1 MPRKKKH
8 GEGHI
13 DETWLIPY
21 ADLLTLLLALFI
33 VLFASSNLQED
44 KYEAM
49 MESLY
54 QAFNGVMPAH
64 DTKGVPLVSG
74 GGGSEQAPIVMPAP
88 PVMPPDLAQTEK
100 PDPMKGLYDS
110 VEKYVEDNR
119 LSSEMKL
126 NLSDKG
132 LLITLTSDVWFAS
145 GSAAVT
151 DRMKSVAANLAQVI
165 AKSDVAK
172 REDLMVMVSGH
183 TDNQPITGSQFRSNW
198 HLSVERAV
206 NFMET
211 ILNASGKDG
220 QFVLDPRKFGA
231 QGYGEYE
238 PVATN
243 ATPEGRQKNRRVEV
257 LISLLADRYKAA
269 SGDLPGE

>member
-44 KYEAM
+44 KYESM

-54 QAFNGVMPAH
+54 QAFNGIMPTH
-64 DTKGVPLVSG
+64 DTKGMPLVPG
-74 GGGSEQAPIVMPAP
+74 GGTGSEQVPIPMPAP
-88 PVMPPDLAQTEK
+88 PVTPPDAKQTEK

-110 VEKYVEDNR
+110 VEKYVEDNS

-126 NLSDKG
+126 NLSNKG

-151 DRMKSVAANLAQVI
+151 EKMKAVAANLAE
-165 AKSDVAK
+165 VAK
-172 REDLMVMVSGH
+172 AG
-183 TDNQPITGSQFRSNW
+183 
-198 HLSVERAV
+198 
-206 NFMET
+206 
-211 ILNASGKDG
+211 
-220 QFVLDPRKFGA
+220 
-231 QGYGEYE
+231 
-238 PVATN
+238 
-243 ATPEGRQKNRRVEV
+243 
-257 LISLLADRYKAA
+257 
-269 SGDLPGE
+269 